1 MIIEAPVEIFALEFL
16 QGYDPVNKAYL
27 LGLHVADEECPFVNL
42 MPSFAIL
49 SMLGV
54 FSVP

>member
-1 MIIEAPVEIFALEFL
+1 MEIFALEFL

-49 SMLGV
+49 SILGV